1 MTATTPALVDFDDAV
16 TRYDPVIGIEVHV
29 ELGTA
34 SKMFDGAPNAFGEEP
49 NSSVT
54 PVSLGLPG
62 TLPVVNRTAVEY
74 AIRIGLALG
83 CHSPIGVV
91 IANGLRDRPSITL

>member
-16 TRYDPVIGIEVHV
+16 RRYDPVIGIEVHV

-34 SKMFDGAPNAFGEEP
+34 SKMFDGAPNAFGGAP
-49 NSSVT
+49 NSHTT

-62 TLPVVNRTAVEY
+62 TLPVLNR
-74 AIRIGLALG
+74 ALTRR
-83 CHSPIGVV
+83 
-91 IANGLRDRPSITL
+91 L